1 MTSPPAS
8 LSGHPSL
15 RPFTRFLE
23 SSLSDNFKMGEYKDL
38 LTQSLTAT
46 NHVQDCA
53 IISLK
58 TASVVTTS
66 IGFKLEPE
74 EIQAFLKTFNQP
86 SNFRDEGLY
95 FKSITYSCVR
105 ADDSSVYGKRD
116 NVGLVLVKT
125 GSYIICATYREGMYP
140 SVCVEAAEKL
150 GDYFRSKGK

>member
-1 MTSPPAS
+1 MISAPAS
-8 LSGHPSL
+8 LSGSPSL

-23 SSLSDNFKMGEYKDL
+23 CSLSDNFKMGEYQDL

-58 TASVVTTS
+58 NPSVVTAS
-66 IGFKLEPE
+66 IGFKLESE
-74 EIQAFLKTFNQP
+74 EIQAFLKAFNQP

-95 FKSITYSCVR
+95 FKNVIYLCVR
-105 ADDSSVYGKRD
+105 ADNSSVYGKHD
-116 NVGLVLVKT
+116 NIGLVLVKT